1 MYFIEMFFEQWV
13 MGIIQLILLGTI
25 LKKKMEYLRML
36 YSAGI
41 GSFLGCLILEFCS
54 KYHTLSFLMIE
65 PVLIITIKAA
75 YGVSVKKAGTYS
87 LYAWIL
93 AFVSG
98 GIFTVIRQH
107 FSLPW
112 IICALSTM
120 FFLRRVYELLGKDL
134 LEKQGNFYEVE
145 FIWNYT
151 KVCVCGFVDT
161 GNFLY
166 DPISHLPVC
175 ILEEEAFKRYFHHS
189 LEEFIKKYETDK
201 IRLIPYRSIGKEGGI
216 MTAIFVS
223 DLKIVE
229 EKRRIEVPHAVI
241 AVSKVSLSKWGQY
254 EILLHPDLIKN
265 GR

>member
-54 KYHTLSFLMIE
+54 IYHTLSFWMIE

-134 LEKQGNFYEVE
+134 LEKQGNLYG
-145 FIWNYT
+145 IIQ
-151 KVCVCGFVDT
+151 KFVYVV
-161 GNFLY
+161 L
-166 DPISHLPVC
+166 
-175 ILEEEAFKRYFHHS
+175 
-189 LEEFIKKYETDK
+189 
-201 IRLIPYRSIGKEGGI
+201 
-216 MTAIFVS
+216 
-223 DLKIVE
+223 
-229 EKRRIEVPHAVI
+229 
-241 AVSKVSLSKWGQY
+241 
-254 EILLHPDLIKN
+254 
-265 GR
+265 

>member
-1 MYFIEMFFEQWV
+1 

-41 GSFLGCLILEFCS
+41 GSFFGCLILEFCS

-145 FIWNYT
+145 FIWNHT

-201 IRLIPYRSIGKEGGI
+201 IRLIPYLSIGKEGSI

>member
-1 MYFIEMFFEQWV
+1 
-13 MGIIQLILLGTI
+13 
-25 LKKKMEYLRML
+25 
-36 YSAGI
+36 
-41 GSFLGCLILEFCS
+41 
-54 KYHTLSFLMIE
+54 MIE

-87 LYAWIL
+87 LYTWIL

-145 FIWNYT
+145 FIWNHT

-175 ILEEEAFKRYFHHS
+175 RKKHS
-189 LEEFIKKYETDK
+189 KGIFI
-201 IRLIPYRSIGKEGGI
+201 I
-216 MTAIFVS
+216 
-223 DLKIVE
+223 
-229 EKRRIEVPHAVI
+229 H
-241 AVSKVSLSKWGQY
+241 
-254 EILLHPDLIKN
+254 
-265 GR
+265 

>member
-1 MYFIEMFFEQWV
+1 
-13 MGIIQLILLGTI
+13 
-25 LKKKMEYLRML
+25 MESYKSLCMW
-36 YSAGI
+36 
-41 GSFLGCLILEFCS
+41 FCRYR
-54 KYHTLSFLMIE
+54 K
-65 PVLIITIKAA
+65 
-75 YGVSVKKAGTYS
+75 
-87 LYAWIL
+87 
-93 AFVSG
+93 
-98 GIFTVIRQH
+98 
-107 FSLPW
+107 
-112 IICALSTM
+112 
-120 FFLRRVYELLGKDL
+120 
-134 LEKQGNFYEVE
+134 
-145 FIWNYT
+145 
-151 KVCVCGFVDT
+151 
-161 GNFLY
+161 FLY

>member
-1 MYFIEMFFEQWV
+1 MLPE
-13 MGIIQLILLGTI
+13 GRTI
-25 LKKKMEYLRML
+25 LRSGML
-36 YSAGI
+36 IRIKRAV
-41 GSFLGCLILEFCS
+41 GCE
-54 KYHTLSFLMIE
+54 
-65 PVLIITIKAA
+65 KAISPLC
-75 YGVSVKKAGTYS
+75 V
-87 LYAWIL
+87 
-93 AFVSG
+93 
-98 GIFTVIRQH
+98 
-107 FSLPW
+107 
-112 IICALSTM
+112 
-120 FFLRRVYELLGKDL
+120 FF
-134 LEKQGNFYEVE
+134 
-145 FIWNYT
+145 
-151 KVCVCGFVDT
+151 T

>member
-1 MYFIEMFFEQWV
+1 MYFIEMFLEQWV

-25 LKKKMEYLRML
+25 LKKKMKYLRML

-41 GSFLGCLILEFCS
+41 GSLGGCLIVEYCS
-54 KYHTLSFLMIE
+54 KYHTLSFCLIE
-65 PVLIITIKAA
+65 PVLIITMKTA
-75 YGVSVKKAGTYS
+75 YEISMKKAVIYS
-87 LYAWIL
+87 VYAWMTS
-93 AFVSG
+93 AVSG
-98 GIFTVIRQH
+98 GVFTVIRQH
-107 FSLPW
+107 FLMPW
-112 IICALSTM
+112 IICAAATPVLIRKGYHL
-120 FFLRRVYELLGKDL
+120 FGKDF
-134 LEKQGNFYEVE
+134 LEKQESFYEVE
-145 FIWNYT
+145 FLWNDT
-151 KVCVCGFVDT
+151 RVCVCGFVDT

-216 MTAIFVS
+216 MTAIYVS
-223 DLKIVE
+223 NLKIMK

-254 EILLHPDLIKN
+254 EMLLHPDLIKN